1 MKYKRFEDLTI
12 SDNYMFSVVF
22 SDPQLTAELICKI
35 LPEEKLFPDE
45 IIVKEKYVKN
55 AYRSKAVVF
64 DVYRKDNTHL
74 FDLEMQV
81 KDDQFLLDR
90 AFYNMCAMVVDSHE
104 PGVSYELK
112 FRSYVV
118 FICAFDKTKTGR
130 LVEHYEMHNS
140 GRTDTIDKGHIIV
153 VNCPVESEDNH
164 ELRPFA
170 AYVMNPNASKDDSF
184 VKKVNAALELKRRD
198 LREQELYMEWQYE
211 LDRAK
216 AEGRAEGRA
225 EGKAEGQAEGRLYA
239 LISLYKKGYLD
250 LNVVLEETGFTAE
263 ELEKAVKE
271 AELSE
276 ENSPAIAEENK
287 AE

>member
-22 SDPQLTAELICKI
+22 SDPQLTAELICRI
-35 LPEEKLFPDE
+35 LPEEKLSPEE

-112 FRSYVV
+112 FKSYVV

-140 GRTDTIDKGHIIV
+140 DRTDTIDKGHIIV

-184 VKKVNAALELKRRD
+184 VKKVNDALELKRRD

-211 LDRAK
+211 LERAK
-216 AEGRAEGRA
+216 AEGRAEG
-225 EGKAEGQAEGRLYA
+225 QAEGRLNA
-239 LISLYKKGYLD
+239 LISLYKKGHLD
-250 LNVVLEETGFTAE
+250 LSVVLEETGFTAE

-271 AELSE
+271 TELSE
-276 ENSPAIAEENK
+276 ENSQAIA
-287 AE
+287 